1 MTTETKT
8 PHPHAAL
15 MAQYAADAAETDTP
29 WERWQVRAVEADWID
44 LTGSPG
50 WSPVFEYRRKP
61 ATSAFPEPEPKP
73 TACVGSA
80 SCSGNTARKEIEMT
94 TKKIYGPS
102 IKWHG
107 GDCPV
112 PPETMVEVKFRCGV
126 LGREKRAGSYH
137 WNHFDEGGDIVEYR
151 TFTEQR
157 DRDLDAAEQ
166 LLRANG
172 YTVTKPLTFED
183 VVPMTEIPPE
193 GTEFWVIAA
202 TSEEG
207 AYRTCWVDGNELDLR
222 TLKRRMAYLDEEH
235 ALIAARHIFGLK
247 GGEL

>member
-1 MTTETKT
+1 MTTE
-8 PHPHAAL
+8 
-15 MAQYAADAAETDTP
+15 
-29 WERWQVRAVEADWID
+29 
-44 LTGSPG
+44 
-50 WSPVFEYRRKP
+50 
-61 ATSAFPEPEPKP
+61 
-73 TACVGSA
+73 
-80 SCSGNTARKEIEMT
+80 
-94 TKKIYGPS
+94 KIYGPW

-107 GDCPV
+107 GECPV
-112 PPETMVEVKFRCGV
+112 PPETMVKVKFR
-126 LGREKRAGSYH
+126 R
-137 WNHFDEGGDIVEYR
+137 GDSTSEHPASDYCWRHYGEDHDTVEYR
-151 TFTEQR
+151 TVTEQP
-157 DRDLDAAEQ
+157 DLDAAEQ

-172 YTVTKPLTFED
+172 YTVTPPAKPLTFED